1 VELAARVA
9 PLTLARERLLPVDPV
24 LGELL
29 PEGGLVR
36 GRVIGCAGDAATS
49 LALALAAR
57 ASAAGSWLAIV
68 GPLGVPGL
76 PSARSA
82 SSASSATIG
91 VEAAAELGVAIER
104 LVLVDADPGRPQEWA
119 ERVAAAADGVEMV
132 LTCPPV
138 GADRVLRLVR
148 QRIQARGAVLITVG
162 AGSGAGAGA
171 GVDLVVEART
181 VAWEG
186 IGEGA
191 GRLCRRRVALCVTGR
206 RAPRPV
212 RGECWLPG
220 TSGAL
225 EAVREHDDTAD
236 LPAVTD
242 IHVVPAVTDIRVVAD
257 TGDIRVVTD
266 AAVELSR
273 TG

>member
-9 PLTLARERLLPVDPV
+9 PLTLARERLLPVDRV

-57 ASAAGSWLAIV
+57 ASIAGSWLAVV
-68 GPLGVPGL
+68 GPIGVPGL
-76 PSARSA
+76 PSSRSCA
-82 SSASSATIG
+82 PVTATIG

-104 LVLVDADPGRPQEWA
+104 LVLVDADPGHPREWA
-119 ERVAAAADGVEMV
+119 ERVAAVADGVEMI

-148 QRIQARGAVLITVG
+148 QRIQARGAVLLTVG
-162 AGSGAGAGA
+162 GSGAGA
-171 GVDLVVEART
+171 DLLVEART

-212 RGECWLPG
+212 SGECWLPG
-220 TSGAL
+220 ASGAL
-225 EAVREHDDTAD
+225 EAVRPVEHDDTAD
-236 LPAVTD
+236 
-242 IHVVPAVTDIRVVAD
+242 
-257 TGDIRVVTD
+257 IRVVTD
-266 AAVELSR
+266 SIVELSR